1 MWDEKCSERC
11 FIFILKTYRM
21 AKAHLVL
28 IEPNEVEKEG
38 GGFRNERII
47 GKKTNDLRTLMTV
60 NDFFFYFY
68 LVCLILYDFFIL
80 KGTKALLSERTN
92 QGLTP
97 QHSSLLPDIYCCLHF
112 CGCACET
119 LFSFHWVSARL

>member
-1 MWDEKCSERC
+1 
-11 FIFILKTYRM
+11 M

-60 NDFFFYFY
+60 NDFFF
-68 LVCLILYDFFIL
+68 FF
-80 KGTKALLSERTN
+80 
-92 QGLTP
+92 
-97 QHSSLLPDIYCCLHF
+97 
-112 CGCACET
+112 
-119 LFSFHWVSARL
+119 

>member
-1 MWDEKCSERC
+1 MLRC

-28 IEPNEVEKEG
+28 IEPNELEKEG

-60 NDFFFYFY
+60 NDFFF
-68 LVCLILYDFFIL
+68 FFF
-80 KGTKALLSERTN
+80 LS
-92 QGLTP
+92 
-97 QHSSLLPDIYCCLHF
+97 
-112 CGCACET
+112 
-119 LFSFHWVSARL
+119 RLSCFI